1 MGWYQWLTVALK
13 SAEALSYL
21 HRAASPPILHQDV
34 KSINILP
41 SMIQVENELREIL
54 QNLHGVGT
62 YALAEGTTVVIQSAS
77 EVGAVTMENN
87 EYVIHS
93 YSSPWKVDS
102 QIYGISRA
110 VYRDVIFASHM
121 PCLMTLILTEEKQ
134 NHYINICTYNWL
146 FIMLI

>member
-87 EYVIHS
+87 EYVIHTD
-93 YSSPWKVDS
+93 SSQWKGDS
-102 QIYGISRA
+102 QIYGISSDLLR
-110 VYRDVIFASHM
+110 
-121 PCLMTLILTEEKQ
+121 
-134 NHYINICTYNWL
+134 
-146 FIMLI
+146 